1 MRIHNLESYLEEI
14 YQLSL
19 EKATFTPREI
29 GERIQATPALLFRI
43 LKKLHREGYIQ
54 YDRHG
59 TIGLTHE
66 GAALGKLMI
75 KRNSVLQEFLF
86 IINSGT
92 DPAEEAVVLETHL
105 KASTIFAIEDLVEFF
120 KQEKDI
126 MERFTRFCDIQRER
140 KKEEL

>member
-1 MRIHNLESYLEEI
+1 MMIHNLESYLEEI

-59 TIGLTHE
+59 TIALTLE
-66 GAALGKLMI
+66 GAALGKLMV
-75 KRNSVLQEFLF
+75 KRNSILQEFLF

-92 DPAEEAVVLETHL
+92 DPAEEAAVLETYL
-105 KASTIFAIEDLVEFF
+105 KPSTIFAIEDLMEFF
-120 KQEKDI
+120 KQEKGI

-140 KKEEL
+140 KKEE

>member
-1 MRIHNLESYLEEI
+1 MMIHNLESYLEEI

-43 LKKLHREGYIQ
+43 LKKLHRAGYIQ

-59 TIGLTHE
+59 TIALTHE
-66 GAALGKLMI
+66 GAALGKLMV
-75 KRNSVLQEFLF
+75 KRNSILQEFLF

-92 DPAEEAVVLETHL
+92 DPAEEAAVLETYL
-105 KASTIFAIEDLVEFF
+105 KPNTIFAIEDLVEFL
-120 KQEKDI
+120 KQEKDT
-126 MERFTRFCDIQRER
+126 MERLTNFSEIQRS
-140 KKEEL
+140 KKEKGR